1 MTFRKATVEDIP
13 TLCSFRIQQLI
24 DEGIPQSNS
33 IKEELARYFEE
44 WLNTDLFVE
53 YVKEENGKLIASGA
67 VIFFPFPPTFTNPKG
82 VRGYITNMYTDP
94 LYRGQG
100 IASEILK
107 LLIEEAKSRGV
118 SRLFLSASDYGRPV
132 YEKQGFEPSGS
143 WMELEI

>member
-1 MTFRKATVEDIP
+1 MAIRKATAEDIP

-33 IKEELARYFEE
+33 IKEELVRYFKE

-118 SRLFLSASDYGRPV
+118 SRLFLSASGYGRPV
-132 YEKQGFEPSGS
+132 YEKQGFEPSGF